1 MADRKAELE
10 RKKARLE
17 AIRKDRQRKEEEKRQ
32 KEESLKNAVKVAEPD
47 IPIEERLSAADRLLQ
62 DLGIDGSASSQ
73 TTSTT
78 KDVSS
83 ERPMPTSN
91 TSCDVANILSKR
103 KDITL
108 SIAHQVTQTSIPPKE
123 VVSYDKETQTATE
136 LADKEGIAG
145 YLSNVHAYRQ
155 QISVT
160 DHISNYGGSHRD
172 FDSSRGGSPA
182 FSFGSP
188 RLFSHLEWDDEF
200 RAALTYGMKPADDDA
215 DSLEVVLDNTLHSK
229 MPHVEMVKAAHTDED
244 DETPLPAPVKELSE
258 EEKQQIMMTEEY
270 KRFLDRS
277 SRVVERALTQD
288 TDIFVDYTGEISDE
302 GDHLGEKLKQQR
314 VFYDEHWTKHRLVT
328 CLDWSK
334 QYQEL
339 LLASYSTNPELPHE
353 PEGVCLV
360 WNSMF
365 KKESPEYIFHCQ
377 SAVTTCCFAAF
388 HPNLYVGGTYSG
400 QVVVWDNRSN
410 KRMPV
415 QRTPLSA
422 SAHTHPIYCTS
433 VVGTENA
440 HNLITVST
448 DGKVCSWSLD
458 MLSQPQDSMNLI
470 ATNKNKLPVAALSMS
485 FLSGDVNNFVI
496 GGEDGAVNLACR
508 HGSKAG
514 VTLSLEEHN
523 GPVTGI
529 DTHKVQGGVD
539 FSHLYLTSSFDW
551 TVKLWSTRGEHS
563 LYTFKD
569 GTEYVMDVNW
579 SPIHPALFA
588 SVDGTGKL
596 SLWNLNRDTEVPTA
610 STVPDYQSALNRCKW
625 HSSGTHLA
633 VGSTTGKIYLYDVV
647 ERLATPRMDEWNKF
661 AHTLLEMQSE
671 YTDMNMSGSSPLR

>member
-136 LADKEGIAG
+136 LADKEALWES
-145 YLSNVHAYRQ
+145 YY
-155 QISVT
+155 
-160 DHISNYGGSHRD
+160 
-172 FDSSRGGSPA
+172 
-182 FSFGSP
+182 
-188 RLFSHLEWDDEF
+188 
-200 RAALTYGMKPADDDA
+200 ALTYGMKPADDDA

>member
-136 LADKEGIAG
+136 LADKE
-145 YLSNVHAYRQ
+145 
-155 QISVT
+155 
-160 DHISNYGGSHRD
+160 
-172 FDSSRGGSPA
+172 
-182 FSFGSP
+182 
-188 RLFSHLEWDDEF
+188 
-200 RAALTYGMKPADDDA
+200 ALTYGMKPADDDA

>member
-136 LADKEGIAG
+136 LADKE
-145 YLSNVHAYRQ
+145 
-155 QISVT
+155 
-160 DHISNYGGSHRD
+160 
-172 FDSSRGGSPA
+172 
-182 FSFGSP
+182 
-188 RLFSHLEWDDEF
+188 
-200 RAALTYGMKPADDDA
+200 